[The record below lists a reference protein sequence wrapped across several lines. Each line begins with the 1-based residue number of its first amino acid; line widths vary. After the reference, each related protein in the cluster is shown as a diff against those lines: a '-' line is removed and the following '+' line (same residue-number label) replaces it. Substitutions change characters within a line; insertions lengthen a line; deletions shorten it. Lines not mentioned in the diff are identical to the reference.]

1 MVVRPFWTTLIE
13 RSWRK
18 APIVWLS
25 GVRRAG
31 KTTLTRTLEGALY
44 LNCDLPSVQARVEDP
59 ELFYAEHVEGR
70 LILDEVHQLKDP
82 SRLLKIGADTRPKL
96 RILATGSSTL
106 AATQK
111 FRDTLA
117 GRKRN
122 VQLLPVLWGELAA
135 FRADPDA
142 RLLRGGLPPA
152 LLGEHDP
159 GFYAEWLDS
168 YYARD
173 VQELFRVEKRAG
185 FLSLLTSLLKQSGG
199 LSEISS
205 LARLTG
211 LSRPTVMNY
220 LNVLETTHAIRV
232 VRPFHGGSARE
243 LLHQPKIYGFDT
255 GFVCFAR
262 GWDSLRPEDR
272 GGLWEHVVLET
283 LLAHSSA
290 EIHYWRDK
298 SQREVDFVVP
308 GARGSV
314 DAIECKW
321 SAAGFSAKGLS
332 AFRAAQPK
340 GKNYLVT
347 ASDAAPYAR
356 EYEGHRVEVVPLQ
369 TLAKAL
375 AD

>member
-1 MVVRPFWTTLIE
+1 MVARPFWTGLIE
-13 RSWRK
+13 RAWRK
-18 APIVWLS
+18 TPIVWLS
-25 GVRRAG
+25 GVRRVG
-31 KTTLTRTLEGALY
+31 KTTLANELEGALY
-44 LNCDLPSVQARVEDP
+44 LNCDLPSVQARLEDI
-59 ELFYAEHVEGR
+59 ELFYADHHEGR

-122 VQLLPVLWGELAA
+122 LQLLPVLWSELDA
-135 FRADPDA
+135 FGAEPDT

-152 LLGEHDP
+152 LVGDYDP
-159 GFYAEWLDS
+159 GFYGEWLDS

-199 LSEISS
+199 LSEVTH

-262 GWDSLRPEDR
+262 GWDSLRAEDR
-272 GGLWEHVVLET
+272 GGLWEHLVLET
-283 LLAHSSA
+283 LIAHSSA
-290 EIHYWRDK
+290 EVHFWRDK

-308 GARGSV
+308 GARGSA

-321 SAAGFSAKGLS
+321 SASGFSAAGLT
-332 AFRAAQPK
+332 AFRSVQPK

-347 ASDAAPYAR
+347 AGDGAPYVR
-356 EYEGHRVEVVPLQ
+356 DYDGNRVEVVSLPALV
-369 TLAKAL
+369 KAT
-375 AD
+375 AS